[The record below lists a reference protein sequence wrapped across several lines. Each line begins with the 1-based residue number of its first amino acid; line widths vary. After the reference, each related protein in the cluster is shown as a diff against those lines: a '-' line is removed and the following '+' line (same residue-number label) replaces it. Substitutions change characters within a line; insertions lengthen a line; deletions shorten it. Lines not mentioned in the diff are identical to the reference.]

1 MKFFKRF
8 ASQNLSRIA
17 LLLPSYLWMLLAVFA
32 PMLIMLVFSF
42 LSDVPLGARAEN
54 VTLTFENYTTYFSKS
69 FYWLL
74 TRKSLL
80 TALYTTLACVLI
92 AYPMAYIIARVLPG
106 KWKTALFMLV
116 IVPLWSN
123 TLVRIYSWAIVL
135 RDTGVLD
142 TFLRSLGLVSGDLS
156 ILYSYPAVIIGL
168 VHGYLPYMVLTIYV
182 ALDRLDQNLLDA
194 AAGLGANRVQA
205 FLRVTLPLSLPGVL
219 AGVIMTFIP
228 VMGSFVEPRI
238 LGGKEGTMIGT
249 VIEDQFVQLF
259 NWPFGAAI
267 AFILLIMVLI
277 LMGFAAV
284 VAKRRRMLGG
294 G

>member
-1 MKFFKRF
+1 MKLIK
-8 ASQNLSRIA
+8 QNLSKI
-17 LLLPSYLWMLLAVFA
+17 LLLAPSYGWLLLTVFV

-54 VTLTFENYTTYFSKS
+54 ITWTLDNYRTYFSRA
-69 FYWLL
+69 FYWTL

-80 TALYTTLACVLI
+80 TALYTTLACLLI
-92 AYPMAYIIARVLPG
+92 AYPMAYIAARLMRG
-106 KWKTALFMLV
+106 KWKTALFMLM

-123 TLVRIYSWAIVL
+123 TLVHLYSWAIVL
-135 RDTGVLD
+135 RDNGLLD
-142 TFLRSLGLVSGDLS
+142 NLLKAVGLTSGSLN

-182 ALDRLDQNLLDA
+182 ALDKLDQNLLDA
-194 AAGLGANRVQA
+194 AGSLGANRLQS

-259 NWPFGAAI
+259 NWNFGAAV
-267 AFILLIMVLI
+267 AFILLLMVLV
-277 LMGFAAV
+277 LMGLSAL
-284 VAKRRRMLGG
+284 VARRRRLLGG

>member
-1 MKFFKRF
+1 MIKSLR
-8 ASQNLSRIA
+8 QNLSKI
-17 LLLPSYLWMLLAVFA
+17 LLLAPSYGWLLLAVFV

-54 VTLTFENYTTYFSKS
+54 ITWTLDNYRTYFSRA
-69 FYWLL
+69 FYWTL

-80 TALYTTLACVLI
+80 TALYTTLACLLI
-92 AYPMAYIIARVLPG
+92 AYPMAYIAARLMRG
-106 KWKTALFMLV
+106 KWKTALFMLM

-123 TLVRIYSWAIVL
+123 TLVRLYSWAIVL
-135 RDTGVLD
+135 RDNGLLD
-142 TFLRSLGLVSGDLS
+142 NLLKAVGLTSGSLN

-182 ALDRLDQNLLDA
+182 ALDKLDQNLLDA
-194 AAGLGANRVQA
+194 AASLGANHLQS

-259 NWPFGAAI
+259 NWNFGAAV
-267 AFILLIMVLI
+267 AFILLLMVLV
-277 LMGFAAV
+277 LMGLSAL
-284 VAKRRRMLGG
+284 VARRRRLLGG